1 MKKTILVNASSDV
14 IMKGMNE
21 KVRNKV
27 NIKDKLGMTDFYFWG
42 EEITQNVF
50 VLDSARHVNNFLRI
64 KGEMIEQ
71 DQEHT
76 EICVKVIN
84 RLSYYVIYVL
94 AVWFLVLA
102 LLSKE
107 MFLAV
112 FAVVFVGVAWITK
125 CQYLND
131 VIEDL
136 NHILKDLE
144 NN

>member
-1 MKKTILVNASSDV
+1 
-14 IMKGMNE
+14 
-21 KVRNKV
+21 
-27 NIKDKLGMTDFYFWG
+27 
-42 EEITQNVF
+42 
-50 VLDSARHVNNFLRI
+50 
-64 KGEMIEQ
+64 MIER

-84 RLSYYVIYVL
+84 RLSYYVIYLL
-94 AVWFLVLA
+94 AVWFLVIA

-107 MFLAV
+107 LFFAV
-112 FAVVFVGVAWITK
+112 FAVVFVGVAWIIK

-131 VIEDL
+131 VIEDI